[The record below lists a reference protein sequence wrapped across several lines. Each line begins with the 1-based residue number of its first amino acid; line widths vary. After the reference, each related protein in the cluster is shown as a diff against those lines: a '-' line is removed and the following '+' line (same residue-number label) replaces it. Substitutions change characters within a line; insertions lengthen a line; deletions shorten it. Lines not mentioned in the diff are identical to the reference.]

1 MDVRHAPGSA
11 ARLRAELQSPSSREA
26 TRATLR
32 QILRDM
38 HHDMAPLMPD
48 LLALDTHDSEA
59 KKLIYLILVN
69 HVRTHADALDSCT
82 AALSRDAASPNPIV
96 RGLAVRTLTNIN
108 APAAAG
114 TLAAA
119 LGDADA
125 YVRKNGAL
133 CATKLHAAD
142 PSVAMRCVPMLHKLL
157 LDPSPAVVANAAAA
171 LVELGE
177 HNSGFS
183 LALAEEEAYHLLGM
197 LDQCTEWGQAYILD
211 ALVFYTPQSDTEAE
225 QLAERLC
232 ARLQQ
237 SSSAVVLGAVKVIMF
252 LLNYIS
258 SAAFREMLCHRM
270 DEPLV
275 MLLNAPAELQYV
287 ALRTILAV
295 VQRRPLVLSQH
306 VHAFFWSPGD
316 PAYIRAAK
324 LDVICTLTSS
334 YNTQV
339 LDELENYGNDH
350 VTLRSV
356 VRAIGHLA
364 LRLDDAAERCTE
376 LLLRH
381 LDGPVDGAQEAA
393 VCLGDV
399 LRRYPQFGHV
409 APRLCAA
416 HKVLTDTPSRLA
428 LVWTVGQ
435 YPERVGHAAEI
446 LEAQA
451 SDIESAPLELQLALL
466 TACVKLC
473 LARPSDGSPLAT
485 RILLWASDDA
495 VHPDLRDRTLMY
507 RRLLMI
513 DPAIAKQVVL
523 TQLPPTAAPERMD
536 RSTLDHILL
545 HGGLGAVFQRLP
557 HTFIRGTKQRVR
569 TLLTVHAR
577 LARARDQCAPGC
589 RCACA
594 RSARGRARTG

>member
-1 MDVRHAPGSA
+1 MDVRHAPGSIV
-11 ARLRAELQSPSSREA
+11 RLRAELQSPSSRES
-26 TRATLR
+26 TRTALR
-32 QILRDM
+32 QILREI
-38 HHDMAPLMPD
+38 HHDMAPLIPD
-48 LLALDTHDSEA
+48 LLALDTDDSEA

-69 HVRTHADALDSCT
+69 HVRTHADALETCS
-82 AALSRDAASPNPIV
+82 AALSRDAASTNPIV

-114 TLAAA
+114 ILAAA

-133 CATKLHAAD
+133 CVSKLNAAD
-142 PSVAMRCVPMLHKLL
+142 LSVATRFVPMLHQLL

-177 HNSGFS
+177 HNSGFY
-183 LALAEEEAYHLLGM
+183 LALSEEEAYHLLGV
-197 LDQCTEWGQAYILD
+197 LDQCTEWGQTYILD
-211 ALVFYTPQSDTEAE
+211 AMVFYTPQSDTEAE
-225 QLAERLC
+225 DLAERLC

-237 SSSAVVLGAVKVIMF
+237 LSSAVVLGAVKVIIF

-270 DEPLV
+270 GEPLV
-275 MLLNAPAELQYV
+275 MLLNAPPELQYV

-316 PAYIRAAK
+316 PAYIRVAK
-324 LDVICTLTSS
+324 LDVICSLTCS
-334 YNTQV
+334 YNKQV
-339 LDELENYGNDH
+339 LGELENYGNDH
-350 VTLRSV
+350 ATLRNV
-356 VRAIGHLA
+356 VRAIGKLA
-364 LRLDDAAERCTE
+364 LKLDEAADRCTE

-416 HKVLTDTPSRLA
+416 HKILSDTPSRLA
-428 LVWTVGQ
+428 LVWTVAR
-435 YPERVGHAAEI
+435 YPELVDHAAAI

-451 SDIESAPLELQLALL
+451 LDIESAPLELQLALL
-466 TACVKLC
+466 TASVKLC
-473 LARPSDGSPLAT
+473 LARPSDGSLLAT

-495 VHPDLRDRTLMY
+495 AHPDLLNRALMY

-513 DPAIAKQVVL
+513 DPTIAEKVVL
-523 TQLPPTAAPERMD
+523 AKLPPANAPERME

-577 LARARDQCAPGC
+577 FT
-589 RCACA
+589 
-594 RSARGRARTG
+594 RT